1 MKMENSEKRTA
12 IISGATGLVGEQL
25 LNQLLSDAVYRKVIA
40 IVRKPM
46 DLVHEKLEQKVIDF
60 GQLPETITGL
70 KADDG
75 YCCLGTT
82 IKAAGS
88 KERQY
93 VIDHDYVVEFAKGCH
108 QTGVTRF
115 AVVSSIGANA
125 DSANFYLRTK
135 GEMECDL
142 KKIPFKAIFILQP
155 SMLLG
160 GRKEFRAGE
169 KAAIALMH
177 VMNPLMIGGLKR
189 YRGVQASDVAR
200 CMISHIISAE
210 NGVKIIYPSLQSDPI
225 PIKMKTAFFLFFF
238 LMPALYTAAQQ
249 YKPVE
254 DYVRIS
260 ARADD
265 PLYTTYAAAMAR
277 SQLYGDK
284 AYKMDYF
291 SDCQP
296 VSYSSDHAGKMFC
309 IWKVDEVVIPRIG
322 EYLVKPVVRF
332 SFPDMTILEYQP
344 FRGIVV
350 KETFFVYSSSIAMV
364 DMEIKNTDKITHEVA
379 AYPVLE
385 MGNDSLEIVKFD
397 RAADGY
403 VTNRYERP
411 YRLISSL
418 KVEYG
423 YPTKVRDFFA
433 SNRASASHG
442 GYSGDMNDF
451 YNVIKTDF
459 YSDKRVDTLNMKS
472 SGFVD
477 FISLHLKK
485 RLKPGESV
493 NFRYLRGFQDQK
505 EDAAK
510 LIRTIDSVK
519 HFMLKTYFEDNL
531 ILYSKIPRILFSNQQ
546 EKLAYLSAFN
556 LARSCM
562 YPPSGK
568 TKYNFYAFS
577 RNPLW
582 GWGHGH
588 QVLHESLSMLAYA
601 YLDPKSAEGS
611 QRVYMEQQR
620 EDGLIAYRHG
630 PRGMQDY
637 PHDNMSTTSAPFF
650 NWINLELY
658 QAGKDKQF
666 LSDAYASGSRYVD
679 WLIKNRDT
687 DQDGT
692 FEWGPYGIIENVR
705 DWYNAVF
712 QVSAER
718 YLDVDKED
726 ISDELE
732 CLDLTLMV
740 IKEER
745 SLGKMASIL
754 GKTAEAKKWKD
765 LAEKSS
771 KLVNER
777 MWDDSS
783 GFYYSVNKKDHAFQF
798 MTRDLR
804 RQEIIGFLALWAE
817 VPSKERA
824 ARLIETLT
832 DTTKFW
838 RKYGV
843 PTLSAKDPWYSPHV
857 DYCCK
862 WNGPV
867 WLLWDYMVYDG
878 LRIYGYDEIAS
889 QLAGKM
895 VSAVTVQLSKNHN
908 YWESYSPDNEVLNC
922 PPNYIWDAI
931 IAKLLI
937 DENQK

>member
-1 MKMENSEKRTA
+1 MKKT
-12 IISGATGLVGEQL
+12 LFL
-25 LNQLLSDAVYRKVIA
+25 LICLLSG
-40 IVRKPM
+40 
-46 DLVHEKLEQKVIDF
+46 F
-60 GQLPETITGL
+60 
-70 KADDG
+70 
-75 YCCLGTT
+75 
-82 IKAAGS
+82 
-88 KERQY
+88 
-93 VIDHDYVVEFAKGCH
+93 FA
-108 QTGVTRF
+108 T
-115 AVVSSIGANA
+115 
-125 DSANFYLRTK
+125 
-135 GEMECDL
+135 
-142 KKIPFKAIFILQP
+142 
-155 SMLLG
+155 
-160 GRKEFRAGE
+160 
-169 KAAIALMH
+169 
-177 VMNPLMIGGLKR
+177 
-189 YRGVQASDVAR
+189 
-200 CMISHIISAE
+200 
-210 NGVKIIYPSLQSDPI
+210 
-225 PIKMKTAFFLFFF
+225 
-238 LMPALYTAAQQ
+238 AQQ
-249 YKPVE
+249 FKPIE
-254 DYVRIS
+254 DYLRIS
-260 ARADD
+260 ARAND

-284 AYKMDYF
+284 AYKMDYY
-291 SDCQP
+291 SDCRP
-296 VSYSSDHAGKMFC
+296 VSYSSDHAGAMFC

-332 SFPDMTILEYQP
+332 SFPDMAILEYEP
-344 FRGIVV
+344 FRGIQV

-364 DMEIKNTDKITHEVA
+364 DMEISNNDKITHEVA
-379 AYPVLE
+379 AYPILE
-385 MGNDSLEIVKFD
+385 IGNDSLDLIRYDKVS
-397 RAADGY
+397 DGY
-403 VTNRYERP
+403 VTNRNESP

-418 KVEYG
+418 KMEYG
-423 YPTKVRDFFA
+423 YPIKVRDFFTC
-433 SNRASASHG
+433 NTKTASHG

-459 YSDKRVDTLNMKS
+459 YSDKRVDSLNMKQE
-472 SGFVD
+472 GLVD
-477 FISLHLKK
+477 YVALHLKK

-505 EDAAK
+505 EDPAK
-510 LIRTIDSVK
+510 LIRTVDSVK

-531 ILYSKIPRILFSNQQ
+531 ILYAKVPRIVFKNQS
-546 EKLAYLSAFN
+546 EKLAYVSALN
-556 LARSCM
+556 LARGCM

-568 TKYNFYAFS
+568 TRYNFYVFS

-588 QVLHESLSMLAYA
+588 QVLHESLSMMAYA
-601 YLDPKSAEGS
+601 YMDPKSAEGS

-630 PRGMQDY
+630 PRGLQDY
-637 PHDNMSTTSAPFF
+637 PHNNMSTTSAPFF
-650 NWINLELY
+650 SWINLEVY

-666 LSDAYASGSRYVD
+666 LADAYISGTRYVD
-679 WLIKNRDT
+679 WLIKNRDA
-687 DQDGT
+687 DHDGT

-745 SLGKMASIL
+745 CLAKMAKIL
-754 GKTAEAKKWKD
+754 GKNAETKKWMD
-765 LAEKSS
+765 LADTTS

-777 MWDDSS
+777 MWDENT
-783 GFYYSVNKKDHAFQF
+783 GFYYSVNKKDHTFQF
-798 MTRDLR
+798 MTRDLK

-817 VPSKERA
+817 VAPKDRA
-824 ARLIETLT
+824 ARLIQTLT

-843 PTLSAKDPWYSPHV
+843 PTLSAQDQWYSPYV

-867 WLLWDYMVYDG
+867 WMLWDYMVYDG
-878 LRIYGYDEIAS
+878 LRNYGYNALAH
-889 QLAGKM
+889 QLAEKM
-895 VSAVTVQLSKNHN
+895 VSSVTLQLSKNHN
-908 YWESYSPDNEVLNC
+908 YWESYSPDNEALNC

-937 DENQK
+937 DENEK